1 MSLSKLPHN
10 TELLGQLKEGM
21 VKIKGHQEHI
31 ENLIFSGKRLVKSS
45 QESEHVPTNLIYE
58 LN

>member
-45 QESEHVPTNLIYE
+45 QESEHVPTNFNL
-58 LN
+58 